1 MKLLL
6 FFGVALTSARE
17 PLTWTWYDIET
28 NSTTDY
34 MAILPEAA
42 DYKNQTA
49 AYKEKS
55 SEIWVTLNG
64 KIFHENLPKFS
75 TREKECQK
83 YGMNLVTIGSLEE
96 QKNIMEQLKKY
107 EREPA
112 VYWISLDRKDKKSGW
127 RWKYPGKF
135 LKPLCQ
141 NGRFPPLRALIV
153 WFSDLRTY

>member
-1 MKLLL
+1 M
-6 FFGVALTSARE
+6 SA
-17 PLTWTWYDIET
+17 
-28 NSTTDY
+28 
-34 MAILPEAA
+34 
-42 DYKNQTA
+42 
-49 AYKEKS
+49 
-55 SEIWVTLNG
+55 

-141 NGRFPPLRALIV
+141 NGRFPPLGSSSSGFQIYELIKNFEKLQLETKQKTSSV
-153 WFSDLRTY
+153 SLTRILQPFGIGYVKP

>member
-1 MKLLL
+1 M
-6 FFGVALTSARE
+6 SA
-17 PLTWTWYDIET
+17 
-28 NSTTDY
+28 
-34 MAILPEAA
+34 
-42 DYKNQTA
+42 
-49 AYKEKS
+49 
-55 SEIWVTLNG
+55 

-141 NGRFPPLRALIV
+141 DGCFPPLGSSSSGFQIYELIKNFEKLQLETKQKTSSV
-153 WFSDLRTY
+153 SLTRILQPFGIGYVKP

>member
-1 MKLLL
+1 
-6 FFGVALTSARE
+6 
-17 PLTWTWYDIET
+17 
-28 NSTTDY
+28 
-34 MAILPEAA
+34 MAILPEAT

-55 SEIWVTLNG
+55 SEIWVPLSAKN
-64 KIFHENLPKFS
+64 FRENLPKFS

-83 YGMNLVTIGSLEE
+83 YDMNLVTIGSLEE

-135 LKPLCQ
+135 FKSHVQ
-141 NGRFPPLRALIV
+141 TDVFHVSGRSPSVF
-153 WFSDLRTY
+153 